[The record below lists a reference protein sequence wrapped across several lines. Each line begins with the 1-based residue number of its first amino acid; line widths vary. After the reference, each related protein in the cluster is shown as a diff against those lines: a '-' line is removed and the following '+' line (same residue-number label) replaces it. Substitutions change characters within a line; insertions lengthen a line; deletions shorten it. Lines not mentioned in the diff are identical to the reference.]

1 MEVLRISNFGK
12 DFITG
17 IYQSNFDVRYTAREA
32 QILQLSFETQSSF
45 MYFVWLFVFA
55 FDQLLSYWKSK
66 LKGIYIF
73 HKCSCLT
80 IFAYIT

>member
-12 DFITG
+12 DVITG

-55 FDQLLSYWKSK
+55 FDQLLSYWNSLAVAFLAVKIKRHLHFS
-66 LKGIYIF
+66 
-73 HKCSCLT
+73 
-80 IFAYIT
+80 